1 MPTATA
7 LTIRFCWRPDRSGGD
22 GCGLTVSGLADTFQV
37 VGEFRTE
44 NQFWSPT
51 FLCGFD
57 KLEDHGPWRCWPRIP
72 SGIRASAAAAGRDR
86 AVWPDPTRPPAAALP
101 LSRPAA
107 RTAGSPPNSDTWH
120 LRPPVPMQKAQRAT
134 KRLFHRTLIGAAL
147 KPGKC
152 LCFCASNVTG
162 RAQAAIAFAMRA
174 RRRDFFATSFE
185 FPNCR
190 CILQREP
197 ATSPPTSPPRYANTS
212 PRDV

>member
-86 AVWPDPTRPPAAALP
+86 AVWPDPTRPPGCRASTVSTGCAYRGVPSKFGYLA
-101 LSRPAA
+101 SSAA
-107 RTAGSPPNSDTWH
+107 RPNAESSTGHEETVSSNADRRGAKTGQMPLL
-120 LRPPVPMQKAQRAT
+120 LRQQC
-134 KRLFHRTLIGAAL
+134 HGAC
-147 KPGKC
+147 P
-152 LCFCASNVTG
+152 S
-162 RAQAAIAFAMRA
+162 R
-174 RRRDFFATSFE
+174 
-185 FPNCR
+185 NCV
-190 CILQREP
+190 
-197 ATSPPTSPPRYANTS
+197 RYA
-212 PRDV
+212 REAARFFRHLV